1 MKLALSRPPGKLV
14 LTGAGGHNA
23 DVWWTSVQDLRL
35 DQGSYKNA
43 GFLVAPMVDRGGL
56 LGQNIFNAGD
66 AEYDLGNGV
75 IRLGRSEGCE
85 GLPLAYWASA
95 GRTYSATPIQS
106 SDAAGAQTIGTALL
120 NGVKIS
126 VGFDTGS
133 GTSLVSLSAARR
145 AGVTPQSRGVVYAGY
160 SVGSG
165 RYRFRTW
172 IAPFASFKIG
182 DEELPAPR
190 IRMGDIGAP
199 IDMLLGADFFL
210 SHRIYVANGRRMIY
224 FTYNGGPV
232 FSEFSKAARD
242 SPNERH

>member
-1 MKLALSRPPGKLV
+1 MAPSRWTVLCVVSLLIAPFGASVGACKFNSTELRVTMSGPHPIIKARINGAEVGLIVDSGAFYSFLSPSTASQLKLALSRPPRQLV

-43 GFLVAPMVDRGGL
+43 GFLVAPMVNRGGL
-56 LGQNIFNAGD
+56 LGQNILNAGD

-95 GRTYSATPIQS
+95 GRTVSVIPIQS

-120 NGVKIS
+120 NGVRIS

-133 GTSLVSLSAARR
+133 ATSLVSLSAARR
-145 AGVTPQSRGVVYAGY
+145 AGVTPQSRGVVSAGY
-160 SVGSG
+160 
-165 RYRFRTW
+165 R
-172 IAPFASFKIG
+172 
-182 DEELPAPR
+182 
-190 IRMGDIGAP
+190 
-199 IDMLLGADFFL
+199 
-210 SHRIYVANGRRMIY
+210 
-224 FTYNGGPV
+224 
-232 FSEFSKAARD
+232 
-242 SPNERH
+242 